1 MRWRLLSE
9 VRSRAL
15 LGFFWRDRPR
25 NPRENVQPRLGYVV
39 VRFLRDQEFCEHVK
53 PRLVLGRFFIFFGQD
68 RPPTKCETQAWACFW
83 ALSGGTDPGIPPK
96 CETLGLGMFEEVACW
111 LDFAR
116 DPRPLLWPGA
126 HRELRLRHLPYRQA
140 GFRVWCLLFGFR
152 WVAR

>member
-1 MRWRLLSE
+1 
-9 VRSRAL
+9 
-15 LGFFWRDRPR
+15 
-25 NPRENVQPRLGYVV
+25 
-39 VRFLRDQEFCEHVK
+39 
-53 PRLVLGRFFIFFGQD
+53 
-68 RPPTKCETQAWACFW
+68 
-83 ALSGGTDPGIPPK
+83 
-96 CETLGLGMFEEVACW
+96 MFEEVACW

>member
-1 MRWRLLSE
+1 MK
-9 VRSRAL
+9 
-15 LGFFWRDRPR
+15 
-25 NPRENVQPRLGYVV
+25 PRLGHVFGH
-39 VRFLRDQEFCEHVK
+39 FLAR
-53 PRLVLGRFFIFFGQD
+53 R
-68 RPPTKCETQAWACFW
+68 
-83 ALSGGTDPGIPPK
+83 
-96 CETLGLGMFEEVACW
+96 ETLGLGMFEEVACW